1 MSFKSA
7 TGNVELKNFIKV
19 LNEIPAPK
27 KISPSSVNLAFSEY
41 FDYLFSVA
49 QRLHSFFQ
57 DKSFAKTLVDAGV
70 DKYTVENLEFWSTMV
85 GKTPD
90 TAATQ
95 IYFGDKPLSYLRE
108 LISTRNPKAA
118 IEYVETVF
126 NIKSKTQNPAELAA
140 SICDSMA
147 MNIFNRSKEAHK
159 VLTEKVQGQEATKPS
174 FFGSLFKG
182 HGK

>member
-7 TGNVELKNFIKV
+7 TDNVELKNFIKV
-19 LNEIPAPK
+19 LDEISAPK

-57 DKSFAKTLVDAGV
+57 DKSFAKTLVAAGV
-70 DKYTVENLEFWSTMV
+70 DAYTVENLEFWSTMV

-108 LISTRNPKAA
+108 LISARNPKAA

-159 VLTEKVQGQEATKPS
+159 VLTENQGQEKQKTS
-174 FFGSLFKG
+174 FFGGLFKG
-182 HGK
+182 RGK